1 MRITQVTEAFGSTIA
16 GSPHEKVGD
25 IDPNVVRDLIK
36 TRGTVIF
43 SGFGTP
49 LAEFEQFIRQFGDDF
64 MTYQGGS
71 YVRQKVSA
79 DESLLSTRS
88 QYARANEDSYE
99 LPLHGEMYYVKSRP
113 VMLWFFCQKPAD
125 NDGETTV
132 CDGAQIYDALSSE
145 SKELLG
151 EKKLKYIRRYKDGE
165 WQRIYQTDDVD
176 EAIKFCAGNGL
187 TAHVEDGGV
196 FATEFVCP
204 GVIKSR
210 WGEHLV
216 YINNMLPVIWQEQ
229 QLGRQTSIVRLED
242 GSKIPQHLID
252 EVAAA
257 QQRLII
263 PMAWQRGDF
272 AALDNTRTM
281 HGRRPFADPTREIF
295 LRMVREVTF

>member
-1 MRITQVTEAFGSTIA
+1 MSARRF
-16 GSPHEKVGD
+16 P
-25 IDPNVVRDLIK
+25 P
-36 TRGTVIF
+36 TRACCRRVL
-43 SGFGTP
+43 SM
-49 LAEFEQFIRQFGDDF
+49 LAP
-64 MTYQGGS
+64 
-71 YVRQKVSA
+71 
-79 DESLLSTRS
+79 TRNS
-88 QYARANEDSYE
+88 FE

-132 CDGAQIYDALSSE
+132 CDGAQIYDALSYE
-145 SKELLG
+145 FKQLLA
-151 EKKLKYIRRYKDGE
+151 EKRLKYVRRYKDGE

-176 EAIKFCAGNGL
+176 EAIKFCASNGL

-204 GVIKSR
+204 GVIKSC

-252 EVAAA
+252 EVVAA

-295 LRMVREVTF
+295 LRMVREVAF